1 MKSLDENVDQGHD
14 PEQLRPEQAGEDEV
28 DPQPQG
34 EGDSVTAC
42 GPKGSADGAGAEGFG
57 FGDRRAGR
65 ARRGVRQR
73 WGHRGN
79 RDGGRGDRVA
89 HRSCSHDPRRKPR
102 PLAHLRRPNRTP
114 LSFAAAAPQTPAT
127 ADDLYHPLKSAAG
140 SFSAPGRFAHGVIV

>member
-1 MKSLDENVDQGHD
+1 LCNRPGNQRGDGAQGYAAKTLDGPGGVEERRLVAALVLDDGRPDADVGEALKSLDENVDQGHD

-57 FGDRRAGR
+57 FGDRRAGG

-73 WGHRGN
+73 WGARGD
-79 RDGGRGDRVA
+79 RDGGRGDRGA
-89 HRSCSHDPRRKPR
+89 PTSCSH
-102 PLAHLRRPNRTP
+102 
-114 LSFAAAAPQTPAT
+114 
-127 ADDLYHPLKSAAG
+127 
-140 SFSAPGRFAHGVIV
+140 